1 MPPEAPRLSVPE
13 RVAELNRRYRGLG
26 ASYAL
31 ARALKDPQVG
41 RVAMASSFG
50 VESAAL
56 LHMISAAD
64 PSVPVL
70 LIDTGKHFDETLAYQ
85 TELAERLGLT
95 DVRVIRPD
103 RRELFRRDPDGILH
117 LADPDACCRLRKIE
131 PFRREIEGFDA
142 WINGL
147 KRFQGGIR
155 RELPLFEDDGGMR
168 IKLNPLANWTRD
180 DVRDYLAENRLPR
193 HPLAMRGYASIGCTP
208 CTTPVGAGEDGRAG
222 RWRGFE
228 KMECGIHFVGSALA
242 RDDAARI
249 DEVQVARQVEGNAS
263 CA

>member
-26 ASYAL
+26 ASDAL

-41 RVAMASSFG
+41 RIAMASSFG
-50 VESAAL
+50 AESAAL

-70 LIDTGKHFDETLAYQ
+70 FLDTGKHFDETLAYQ
-85 TELAERLGLT
+85 TEMAARLGLT

-103 RRELFRRDPDGILH
+103 RKELFRRDPDGILH

-142 WINGL
+142 WINGR
-147 KRFQGGIR
+147 KRFQDGIR
-155 RELPLFEDDGGMR
+155 RELRLFEDDGGMR
-168 IKLNPLANWTRD
+168 IRMNPLANWTRD
-180 DVRDYLAENRLPR
+180 DVRDYIADNRLPR
-193 HPLAMRGYASIGCTP
+193 RPLTKRGYASIGCTP
-208 CTTPVGAGEDGRAG
+208 STTPVGAGEDGRAG
-222 RWRGFE
+222 RWRGLE
-228 KMECGIHFVGSALA
+228 KTECGIHFDVSAIA
-242 RDDAARI
+242 RDDAALI
-249 DEVQVARQVEGNAS
+249 DEAPVARQMDWNAS

>member
-26 ASYAL
+26 ASDAL
-31 ARALKDPQVG
+31 ACALKDPHVG
-41 RVAMASSFG
+41 RIAMASSFCA
-50 VESAAL
+50 ESAAI

-70 LIDTGKHFDETLAYQ
+70 LLDTGKHFDETLAYQ
-85 TELAERLGLT
+85 TELAERLGLSNI
-95 DVRVIRPD
+95 RVIRPD

-142 WINGL
+142 WINGR

-168 IKLNPLANWTRD
+168 IKMNPLANWTRD

-193 HPLAMRGYASIGCTP
+193 HPLAMRGYASIGFSP
-208 CTTPVGAGEDGRAG
+208 CTTPVGAGEEGRAA
-222 RWRGFE
+222 RWRGLE
-228 KMECGIHFVGSALA
+228 KSECGIHFVGSALA
-242 RDDAARI
+242 RDDAVRI
-249 DEVQVARQVEGNAS
+249 DKDPEARQVEGIAS
-263 CA
+263 WA